1 MGNLERRLERLE
13 EQKHREHLLYE
24 EWPLMEQI
32 EDAFC
37 YLKLH
42 ANSGYRT
49 TFGAVVVFAE

>member
-1 MGNLERRLERLE
+1 VVRRLESLE
-13 EQKHREHLLYE
+13 EQGRRVHLSYE
-24 EWPLMEQI
+24 GWPLMEQI
-32 EDAFC
+32 EDVFC